1 MSIDGQQSIC
11 QILGHLRGAVVPAT
25 PEQMLSPQEVLFNG
39 PGECVCSGAKKKP
52 GSAAKTFVGFLA
64 RELHFHFWFLH

>member
-39 PGECVCSGAKKKP
+39 PGECVCSGAKKK
-52 GSAAKTFVGFLA
+52 TRVG
-64 RELHFHFWFLH
+64 REDICGFSCT